1 MIIIKKPIRITII
14 IIVLF
19 YIGLYQSFDDSS
31 FTTDFNQII
40 KLQKQIN
47 TYRNNNDEK
56 SLENYLVDLI
66 KLNQLI
72 EKVANYISLT
82 LSVDTT
88 NSIALKYS
96 DQLDNLLASF
106 VEDEVLNQQWIST
119 FKLDSLKS
127 NLIKEHL
134 FILKEI
140 QQNQKYTL
148 DKKSESII
156 AHMQNTGSNAF
167 SKLKDQLISSIEVT
181 IEDQTYPLTSVLNM
195 AYDKDR
201 EIRKKAYQ
209 AEINSYQDK
218 EQAIAACLNGIKGEV
233 LYTTKLR
240 GYENELERTLINA
253 RMSKE
258 TLDVLLTVMQ
268 ENLNVF
274 RDYLKTKATALGYQ
288 NGLPWFELYAP
299 VIEDHDSHPYEK
311 SCQFII
317 NQFSTF
323 SEHLGTF
330 AKKAIENNWIDVYP
344 QSGKVGG
351 AFCCN
356 LHSIKESRFLLNYGD
371 SFSDAITMAH
381 ELGHG
386 FHGECLNDESIL
398 NSDYPMPIAETAS
411 TFCETIVTKAA
422 LKKANDQ
429 TKLSLLEDELSGA
442 TQVIVDIYSRYLF
455 ESRFFEKR
463 ETGALSV
470 EEIKE
475 LMIQAQKDAYGD
487 GLDHQYL
494 HPYMWTW
501 KPHYYY
507 ADCSFYN
514 FPYAFGLLLAKG
526 LYTIYQKE
534 GSKFSNTYEKLLSL
548 TGKMSL
554 EDVCSSVNINLK
566 DKSFWQA
573 SINTFKEDLTLY
585 KQLLNKDV
593 ISQ

>member
-1 MIIIKKPIRITII
+1 MKEWDLSK
-14 IIVLF
+14 
-19 YIGLYQSFDDSS
+19 LYQSFDDSS

-195 AYDKDR
+195 AYDNDR

-218 EQAIAACLNGIKGEV
+218 EQTIAACLNGIKGEV

-422 LKKANDQ
+422 LKKADDQ

>member
-1 MIIIKKPIRITII
+1 MKEWDLSR
-14 IIVLF
+14 
-19 YIGLYQSFDDSS
+19 LYQSFDDSS

-140 QQNQKYTL
+140 QKKKKYTL

-233 LYTTKLR
+233 LYTAKLR

-268 ENLNVF
+268 ENLSVF

-344 QSGKVGG
+344 QSGEVGG

>member
-1 MIIIKKPIRITII
+1 MKEWDLSK
-14 IIVLF
+14 
-19 YIGLYQSFDDSS
+19 LYQSFDDSS

-573 SINTFKEDLTLY
+573 SIDTFKEDLALY

>member
-1 MIIIKKPIRITII
+1 
-14 IIVLF
+14 
-19 YIGLYQSFDDSS
+19 
-31 FTTDFNQII
+31 
-40 KLQKQIN
+40 
-47 TYRNNNDEK
+47 
-56 SLENYLVDLI
+56 
-66 KLNQLI
+66 
-72 EKVANYISLT
+72 
-82 LSVDTT
+82 
-88 NSIALKYS
+88 
-96 DQLDNLLASF
+96 
-106 VEDEVLNQQWIST
+106 
-119 FKLDSLKS
+119 
-127 NLIKEHL
+127 
-134 FILKEI
+134 
-140 QQNQKYTL
+140 
-148 DKKSESII
+148 
-156 AHMQNTGSNAF
+156 MQNTGSNAF

-268 ENLNVF
+268 ENLSVF

-442 TQVIVDIYSRYLF
+442 TQVSSISTLDTYLKVVF
-455 ESRFFEKR
+455 LKKE
-463 ETGALSV
+463 ETGCVCSV
-470 EEIKE
+470 EEIKRTNDSGSKRCLWRWFRSSIPSSIYVDLE
-475 LMIQAQKDAYGD
+475 
-487 GLDHQYL
+487 
-494 HPYMWTW
+494 TT
-501 KPHYYY
+501 
-507 ADCSFYN
+507 
-514 FPYAFGLLLAKG
+514 LLLCR
-526 LYTIYQKE
+526 L
-534 GSKFSNTYEKLLSL
+534 FL
-548 TGKMSL
+548 
-554 EDVCSSVNINLK
+554 
-566 DKSFWQA
+566 
-573 SINTFKEDLTLY
+573 
-585 KQLLNKDV
+585 
-593 ISQ
+593 

>member
-1 MIIIKKPIRITII
+1 MKEWDLSK
-14 IIVLF
+14 
-19 YIGLYQSFDDSS
+19 LYQSFDDSS

-268 ENLNVF
+268 ENLSVF

-344 QSGKVGG
+344 QSGK
-351 AFCCN
+351 
-356 LHSIKESRFLLNYGD
+356 L
-371 SFSDAITMAH
+371 
-381 ELGHG
+381 
-386 FHGECLNDESIL
+386 
-398 NSDYPMPIAETAS
+398 AE
-411 TFCETIVTKAA
+411 
-422 LKKANDQ
+422 
-429 TKLSLLEDELSGA
+429 
-442 TQVIVDIYSRYLF
+442 
-455 ESRFFEKR
+455 
-463 ETGALSV
+463 
-470 EEIKE
+470 
-475 LMIQAQKDAYGD
+475 
-487 GLDHQYL
+487 
-494 HPYMWTW
+494 
-501 KPHYYY
+501 
-507 ADCSFYN
+507 
-514 FPYAFGLLLAKG
+514 LLL
-526 LYTIYQKE
+526 Q
-534 GSKFSNTYEKLLSL
+534 
-548 TGKMSL
+548 
-554 EDVCSSVNINLK
+554 SS
-566 DKSFWQA
+566 
-573 SINTFKEDLTLY
+573 
-585 KQLLNKDV
+585 
-593 ISQ
+593 

>member
-1 MIIIKKPIRITII
+1 MKEWDLSR
-14 IIVLF
+14 
-19 YIGLYQSFDDSS
+19 LYQSFDDSS

-268 ENLNVF
+268 ENLSVF

-422 LKKANDQ
+422 LIKANDQ

-573 SINTFKEDLTLY
+573 SIDTFKEDLALY

>member
-1 MIIIKKPIRITII
+1 MKEWDLSK
-14 IIVLF
+14 
-19 YIGLYQSFDDSS
+19 LYQSFDDSS

-106 VEDEVLNQQWIST
+106 VGDEVLNQQWIST

-507 ADCSFYN
+507 ADFSFYN

>member
-1 MIIIKKPIRITII
+1 MKEWDLSK
-14 IIVLF
+14 
-19 YIGLYQSFDDSS
+19 LYQSFDDSS

-240 GYENELERTLINA
+240 G
-253 RMSKE
+253 M
-258 TLDVLLTVMQ
+258 
-268 ENLNVF
+268 
-274 RDYLKTKATALGYQ
+274 
-288 NGLPWFELYAP
+288 
-299 VIEDHDSHPYEK
+299 
-311 SCQFII
+311 
-317 NQFSTF
+317 
-323 SEHLGTF
+323 
-330 AKKAIENNWIDVYP
+330 
-344 QSGKVGG
+344 
-351 AFCCN
+351 
-356 LHSIKESRFLLNYGD
+356 
-371 SFSDAITMAH
+371 
-381 ELGHG
+381 
-386 FHGECLNDESIL
+386 
-398 NSDYPMPIAETAS
+398 
-411 TFCETIVTKAA
+411 
-422 LKKANDQ
+422 
-429 TKLSLLEDELSGA
+429 
-442 TQVIVDIYSRYLF
+442 
-455 ESRFFEKR
+455 
-463 ETGALSV
+463 
-470 EEIKE
+470 
-475 LMIQAQKDAYGD
+475 
-487 GLDHQYL
+487 
-494 HPYMWTW
+494 
-501 KPHYYY
+501 
-507 ADCSFYN
+507 
-514 FPYAFGLLLAKG
+514 
-526 LYTIYQKE
+526 
-534 GSKFSNTYEKLLSL
+534 
-548 TGKMSL
+548 KM
-554 EDVCSSVNINLK
+554 N
-566 DKSFWQA
+566 
-573 SINTFKEDLTLY
+573 
-585 KQLLNKDV
+585 
-593 ISQ
+593 